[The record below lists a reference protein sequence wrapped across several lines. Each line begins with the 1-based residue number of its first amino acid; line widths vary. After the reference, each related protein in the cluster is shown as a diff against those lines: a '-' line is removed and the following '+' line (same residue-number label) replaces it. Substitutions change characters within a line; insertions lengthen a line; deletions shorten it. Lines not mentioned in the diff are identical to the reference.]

1 MSKFTHAL
9 NILDGT
15 NSMVTGYELLTA
27 GNAGA
32 DADADADEVL
42 FAKLG
47 LPDEFVQFERRRCA
61 AIAFQCSARA
71 IVRSGDSSL
80 TDGKSA

>member
-15 NSMVTGYELLTA
+15 NSMVTGYVLLTA
-27 GNAGA
+27 GNAGADA

-47 LPDEFVQFERRRCA
+47 LPDEFVQFERRRCG

-71 IVRSGDSSL
+71 I
-80 TDGKSA
+80 